1 MKLSIRDVQRL
12 LMAAGYYNGGLD
24 NDYGP
29 KTAAAVRAV
38 LENNRDK
45 IPRGRI
51 SQTRM
56 IIIAAQLILDS
67 AGFEPGPIDGYT
79 GHNTAEAF
87 NAWAYEQA
95 NGRREEIRE
104 GPVNVEAYSGDTRWP
119 TQSQVSSFYGGVGEN
134 QTRIN
139 LPYEMKL
146 AWNTR
151 QKVTRMTCH
160 QKVAEPMQYI
170 FEAALDHYGLD
181 GIQEL
186 RLDYFGGSLNV
197 RKMRG
202 GSRYSMHSWG
212 IAVDLDPVNNQLRW
226 GRDRATFARAE
237 YEPFWQIVESTGA
250 ISLGRLRNF
259 DWMHWQFARI

>member
-1 MKLSIRDVQRL
+1 MRLSTRDVQRL

-29 KTAAAVRAV
+29 KTALAVRRV
-38 LENNRDK
+38 LEENRDK

-51 SQTRM
+51 SQSRM
-56 IIIAAQLILDS
+56 IVMAAQLILDA
-67 AGFEPGPIDGYT
+67 AGYEPGVIDGYN

-87 NAWAYEQA
+87 NAWAYKMA
-95 NGRREEIRE
+95 NNRNENFRDEDGE
-104 GPVNVEAYSGDTRWP
+104 DTDYNGGTQWP
-119 TQSQVSSFYGGVGEN
+119 TQRQVESFYGRVGEN
-134 QTRIN
+134 QTRIT
-139 LPYEMKL
+139 LPYQMKL

-160 QKVAEPMQYI
+160 EKVAEPMQYI

-181 GIQEL
+181 GIKEL

-212 IAVDLDPVNNQLRW
+212 IAVDLDPINNQLRW
-226 GRDRATFARAE
+226 GRDRAWLARPE
-237 YEPFWQIVESTGA
+237 YNKFWEIVESTGA
-250 ISLGRLRNF
+250 ISLGRRKNF
-259 DWMHWQFARI
+259 DWMHLQFARV